1 MDDNLNPTTPLKRDR
16 MGRVSSTAEQRAE
29 VLAAFERSGL
39 KGKAFAALAGINYQT
54 FMGWRWAK
62 SQRGGP
68 PTSVKQRATA
78 TTLPPTFLE
87 AVVAGSGL
95 PLEHARCLDDHAQC
109 LEVTLPGG
117 SMLRIASPHQVA
129 LAAQLLNALRSP
141 C

>member
-1 MDDNLNPTTPLKRDR
+1 MDENLTPTTPLKRDQL
-16 MGRVSSTAEQRAE
+16 GRVSSTAEQRAE

-62 SQRGGP
+62 AQRSAP
-68 PTSVKQRATA
+68 ATPSKQPA
-78 TTLPPTFLE
+78 TTVAVPPTFIE
-87 AVVAGSGL
+87 AVVTGSGL
-95 PLEHARCLDDHAQC
+95 PLEQARCLDEQAHG

-129 LAAQLLNALRSP
+129 LAAQLLNALRAP

>member
-1 MDDNLNPTTPLKRDR
+1 MDDNLTPTTPLKRDQL
-16 MGRVSSTAEQRAE
+16 GRVSSTAEQRAE

-54 FMGWRWAK
+54 FMGWRWAAAR
-62 SQRGGP
+62 RGESAPSIKPSASSMASP
-68 PTSVKQRATA
+68 PI
-78 TTLPPTFLE
+78 LIE
-87 AVVAGSGL
+87 AFVSTSGL
-95 PLEHARCLDDHAQC
+95 PLEQVHC

-117 SMLRIASPHQVA
+117 STLRIANAHQVA